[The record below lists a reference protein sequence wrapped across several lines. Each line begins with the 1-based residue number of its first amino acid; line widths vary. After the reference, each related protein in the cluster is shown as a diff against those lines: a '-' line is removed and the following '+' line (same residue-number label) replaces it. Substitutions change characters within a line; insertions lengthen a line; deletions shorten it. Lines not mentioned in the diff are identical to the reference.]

1 MYVKEINA
9 EITKRVYFG
18 NRYGNTGTSGWYTY
32 RWLLWLILL
41 IPLLIVVIL
50 FCVRKRK
57 NKGRVHVVDNNQYYQ
72 TQQAGGYYNQGQG
85 NQYPPP
91 NPDAGGYGGYNQ
103 QQGYTG
109 QGYNEQPGYTGQ
121 GYTEQPGYNA
131 TSANNVNADE
141 FQRPEGPPPAH
152 YKS

>member
-1 MYVKEINA
+1 MYVKEINE
-9 EITKRVYFG
+9 EITKRIYYG
-18 NRYGNTGTSGWYTY
+18 NRYGYNGNSTWYSY
-32 RWLLWLILL
+32 RWLLWLLLL

-57 NKGRVHVVDNNQYYQ
+57 NKGKVHVVDNNQYYQ

-85 NQYPPP
+85 NQYDNQYPPP
-91 NPDAGGYGGYNQ
+91 NPDAGVGAGGYGGYNQ

-109 QGYNEQPGYTGQ
+109 QGYNEQQ
-121 GYTEQPGYNA
+121 GYSGT
-131 TSANNVNADE
+131 TANTVNADE